1 MTAAMVPGQASGRAP
16 GQVSG
21 LTVLYDERCG
31 VCRWARRWL
40 SEQRQ
45 LVPLAFVPAGSE
57 EAVRRLPA
65 LDHRR
70 TLAEVTV
77 VGDGGQVFADD
88 RAWIACL
95 WALADYR
102 ELAVR
107 LSSPALLPF
116 ARSAILVVSRFRAA
130 SSDYGDACEPARQR

>member
-1 MTAAMVPGQASGRAP
+1 MTVGGL
-16 GQVSG
+16 GG

-40 SEQRQ
+40 GDQRQ
-45 LVPLAFVPAGSE
+45 LVPLTFVPAGSD
-57 EAVRRLPA
+57 EAQRRFPA
-65 LDHRR
+65 LDHLR
-70 TLAEVTV
+70 TLEDVTV
-77 VGDGGQVFADD
+77 VGDGGQVFAGD

-107 LSSPALLPF
+107 LASPALLPF
-116 ARSAILVVSRFRAA
+116 ARTAILVVSSFREGQGG
-130 SSDYGDACEPARQR
+130 YGDACEPARSR